1 MSGYYYQVD
10 PNAAFIEIVVQ
21 DTADYISPNSNA
33 IPVVPHSTQSWPVHP
48 SHGALTKTTQKY
60 AASWTITHNYYEATR
75 VQIAVGDVEL
85 VYQMEDDG
93 HHYRL
98 LHIAQG
104 NTSLSVSPAPHVED
118 HSRLANELIHAMPGL
133 DEEVASPCTCTA
145 WHVGGNTVQ
154 AVIIHL
160 NDRHH
165 PTKGSLKADPWS
177 RERIAQWTETLPFDL
192 TLDPGRKTESPS
204 PGIVSAWGKQVTLS
218 KKVSNAYWDETH
230 SKEYQKHIKSMM
242 DGMVV
247 SKDSFLKSVGLVAE
261 AAGKTTEALED
272 LSGAMKKSFEVEF
285 TNVDPDLYEMLTGM
299 PYPGDEKEEA

>member
-1 MSGYYYQVD
+1 VSGYYQVD

-21 DTADYISPNSNA
+21 DPADYISFNSNA

-48 SHGALTKTTQKY
+48 LHGELTKTTQKY
-60 AASWTITHNYYEATR
+60 GASWTITHNYYEATR
-75 VQIAVGDVEL
+75 VQIAVDDVEL
-85 VYQMEDDG
+85 VYEMEDDG

-104 NTSLSVSPAPHVED
+104 NASLSAPPAPHVED

-192 TLDPGRKTESPS
+192 TLDPDRPKARPKMIMTTSSPWQTQS
-204 PGIVSAWGKQVTLS
+204 TKDT
-218 KKVSNAYWDETH
+218 
-230 SKEYQKHIKSMM
+230 IKALM
-242 DGMVV
+242 DGMVI
-247 SKDSFLKSVGLVAE
+247 SKDSFLKSMDLVSD

-272 LSGAMKKSFEVEF
+272 LSGHMKKSFEVEF
-285 TNVDPDLYEMLTGM
+285 TNVDPKMYEMLTGM